1 MKLTNQ
7 QIILTAQAIARVG
20 YPDEKDLDAMV
31 DVLEKLDQEINFSLD
46 HGYRYHA
53 DNVVGEAQN
62 DLEVQRCAINAER
75 EEQERRMAE
84 YEYELEPDGED
95 DD

>member
-20 YPDEKDLDAMV
+20 YPDESDLDAMV
-31 DVLEKLDQEINFSLD
+31 EVLQKLDQEIDFSLPL
-46 HGYRYHA
+46 GYHA
-53 DNVVGEAQN
+53 DNVVGEAEN
-62 DLEVQRCAINAER
+62 NLEVQRCAIYTER
-75 EEQERRMAE
+75 EEQERRIAE

>member
-7 QIILTAQAIARVG
+7 QIILTARAIAGVG
-20 YPDEKDLDAMV
+20 YPDESDLDAMMS
-31 DVLEKLDQEINFSLD
+31 VLENLDKQVDFSMPD
-46 HGYRYHA
+46 GHHA
-53 DNVVGEAQN
+53 DNVVGEAMN
-62 DLEVQRCAINAER
+62 DLEVQRCGINNER
-75 EEQERRMAE
+75 EEQERRLDE